1 MGVNWCLIDR
11 DRKYVTIVSE
21 QDKPDVESSV

>member
-11 DRKYVTIVSE
+11 DRKYAIVRE
-21 QDKPDVESSV
+21 QDKPDVESSL